1 MSIDQA
7 RKSLLSRSLVQIAVQ
22 QQKIFLEM
30 ATMQEKRREL
40 DVMES
45 GSAQTIAEDDLQ
57 VVFGAGSPYSPS
69 VRLGFL
75 QYEEASPP

>member
-1 MSIDQA
+1 MAIDQA
-7 RKSLLSRSLVQIAVQ
+7 RKSLLSRSLVQIAAQ

-57 VVFGAGSPYSPS
+57 PS
-69 VRLGFL
+69 LVPDRPNH
-75 QYEEASPP
+75 QPSD

>member
-7 RKSLLSRSLVQIAVQ
+7 RKSLLSRSLVQIAAQ
-22 QQKIFLEM
+22 QQKISREM

-40 DVMES
+40 DVMAQS

-57 VVFGAGSPYSPS
+57 PS
-69 VRLGFL
+69 LVPDRPDH
-75 QYEEASPP
+75 QASD

>member
-7 RKSLLSRSLVQIAVQ
+7 RKSLLSRSLVQIAAQ
-22 QQKIFLEM
+22 QRKIFLEM

-57 VVFGAGSPYSPS
+57 VVFGAVSP
-69 VRLGFL
+69 
-75 QYEEASPP
+75 

>member
-1 MSIDQA
+1 MSIEQA
-7 RKSLLSRSLVQIAVQ
+7 RKSLLSRSLVQIAAK

-57 VVFGAGSPYSPS
+57 PS
-69 VRLGFL
+69 LEPDRPNH
-75 QYEEASPP
+75 QASD

>member
-7 RKSLLSRSLVQIAVQ
+7 RKSLLSRSLVQITAQ

-57 VVFGAGSPYSPS
+57 SSLVPDRPNHQPS
-69 VRLGFL
+69 D
-75 QYEEASPP
+75 

>member
-7 RKSLLSRSLVQIAVQ
+7 RKSLLSRSLVQIVAQ
-22 QQKIFLEM
+22 QQNIFLEM
-30 ATMQEKRREL
+30 ATMQEKRREP

-57 VVFGAGSPYSPS
+57 PS
-69 VRLGFL
+69 LVPDCPN
-75 QYEEASPP
+75 QQPSD

>member
-7 RKSLLSRSLVQIAVQ
+7 RKSLLSRSLVQIAAQ

-57 VVFGAGSPYSPS
+57 PS
-69 VRLGFL
+69 LVPDRPNH
-75 QYEEASPP
+75 QASE

>member
-7 RKSLLSRSLVQIAVQ
+7 RKSLLSRSLVQIAAQ

-30 ATMQEKRREL
+30 ATIQEKRREL

-45 GSAQTIAEDDLQ
+45 RCRADNRG
-57 VVFGAGSPYSPS
+57 
-69 VRLGFL
+69 R
-75 QYEEASPP
+75 

>member
-7 RKSLLSRSLVQIAVQ
+7 RKSLLSRSLVQIAAQ

-45 GSAQTIAEDDLQ
+45 GSAQTIAEERTTPR
-57 VVFGAGSPYSPS
+57 GARDRRRRYFIYPQ
-69 VRLGFL
+69 FKIHC
-75 QYEEASPP
+75 